1 MDKQKLW
8 KTILGE
14 LELTLPRPS
23 YQAFFPKTK
32 IKEIKENEKTVIISC
47 PKKGIQEIIEQKYK
61 NIIKI
66 LVKDKTGKNYKIK
79 CIADIEKKED
89 SENIVK
95 APLFSTIIKKQD
107 IPKKQEEIYKNSY
120 NNRLLKEYT
129 FENFVVGPSNRLA
142 YTVAKTIA
150 EKPGFAYNPFL
161 IYSGVGLG
169 KTHLLQAIG
178 NEIIKNEP
186 TKKVLYCTGQEFI
199 NELMDQLQERRSG
212 KRGTLRDFKNKFTS
226 SDVWLIDDV
235 QVIAGRDT
243 TQEEFYFAFNHLYLN
258 KKQIVLTSDKH
269 PSEIA
274 KLEERISSRF
284 NMGMIADI
292 QMPDIDVRTAILRLK
307 RDTLGLN
314 IPNDTIDY
322 IAKNLNKNIRELE
335 GALIQ
340 VATYAQ
346 TYKEEPTID
355 LAKTVLE
362 NRIIEKEEKN
372 VKPQKVLRE
381 IAKYYGVDIRDI
393 KGKVRTKEFVKPRQI
408 AMFLLKELNQ
418 LPFMQIGSILGGRDH
433 TTIMYG
439 TEKVKKEIENGNY
452 KLKKEL
458 SIIKDTIL
466 KNK

>member
-1 MDKQKLW
+1 MENQKLW

-32 IKEIKENEKTVIISC
+32 IKEVQNNQIIISC
-47 PKKGIQEIIEQKYK
+47 PKKGIQEVIEQKYK
-61 NIIKI
+61 NLIKNLI
-66 LVKDKTGKNYKIK
+66 ENKTGKTYEIK
-79 CIADIEKKED
+79 YIVEQEKT
-89 SENIVK
+89 SEIK
-95 APLFSTIIKKQD
+95 APLFDNII
-107 IPKKQEEIYKNSY
+107 KQEEVPQNKTPQQAHLKGTG
-120 NNRLLKEYT
+120 LLKEYT
-129 FENFVVGPSNRLA
+129 FENFVVGPNNRLA

-150 EKPGFAYNPFL
+150 EKPGLAYNPFL

-178 NEIIKNEP
+178 NEILKNDP
-186 TKKVLYCTGQEFI
+186 SKKVLYCTGQEFI

-212 KRGTLRDFKNKFTS
+212 KQGTLRNFKNKFTN

-307 RDTLGLN
+307 RDSLGLDV
-314 IPNDTIDY
+314 PNETIDY

-346 TYKEEPTID
+346 AYQEVATVKI
-355 LAKTVLE
+355 AKQVLE
-362 NRIIEKEEKN
+362 NSIVEKEEKN

-381 IAKYYGVDIRDI
+381 VAKFYNLDIRDI
-393 KGKVRTKEFVKPRQI
+393 KGKTRTKEIVKPRQI
-408 AMFLLKELNQ
+408 AMFLLKEINQ
-418 LPFMQIGSILGGRDH
+418 LPLMQIGALLGGRDH

-439 TEKVKKEIENGNY
+439 TEKVKKEVENGNFR
-452 KLKKEL
+452 LKKEL
-458 SIIKDTIL
+458 SIIKENIL
-466 KNK
+466 KK